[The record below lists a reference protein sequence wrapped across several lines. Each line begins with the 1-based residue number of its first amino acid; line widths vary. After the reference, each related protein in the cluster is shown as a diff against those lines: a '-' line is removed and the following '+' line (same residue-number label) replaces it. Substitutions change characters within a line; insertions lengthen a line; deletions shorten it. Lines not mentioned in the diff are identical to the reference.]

1 MAYSVNTG
9 NVSTSDPAAST
20 DIRSVA
26 KAMSYLDQDNSQFV
40 TMLQRMPEEQI
51 AHYKHELTI

>member
-1 MAYSVNTG
+1 MAYSTVVG
-9 NVSTSDPAAST
+9 NVDTSSPTANT

-40 TMLQRMPEEQI
+40 TMLQRMPEQQI
-51 AHYKHELTI
+51 AHYKHE